1 MAFVHK
7 DKQVNT
13 IGSKLVKNNILSIT
27 DLNSEDSN
35 ADTKQRNKEN
45 NDSIQ
50 SCGPLHCDC
59 FVDHTGYDHFQRYDG
74 KSNRFQFHNCRHKR
88 PAIKQ

>member
-7 DKQVNT
+7 DTQVNK
-13 IGSKLVKNNILSIT
+13 IGPKLVKNDIVSIT
-27 DLNSEDSN
+27 DLDFEDNN

-45 NDSIQ
+45 NDSTHT
-50 SCGPLHCDC
+50 CGPLHCDC

-74 KSNRFQFHNCRHKR
+74 KSNRFLIHNCRHKR
-88 PAIKQ
+88 LAIKK